1 MHLATVEKDDVQD
14 VDTDAT
20 TETNTVVK
28 STRPQGRYKK
38 RERGKLVHAYSS
50 EDLGGILRDFLFYP
64 PWAFGLPIWV
74 LSIPLSLVESAIW
87 ISLTY
92 YTIGFAP
99 DTSRFFQ
106 QLLALFSIHQMSL
119 CLFRFVAAVGRKL
132 VVVCTLGTCTLI
144 MNILLGGFIVA
155 QSGQSSLADYCTYYV
170 AYSDGS
176 CTDMNSAR
184 APDRMLGEVRGHS
197 SRCMASSLVRA
208 VFVRGSMT
216 QGNGCYQHRLEEKLT
231 NIESENKV
239 LRQQAVSMAPNKIL
253 SGRSRSI
260 LQDLH
265 SPSLNQRDLSEVE
278 DKPQK
283 SLNEKQQENQELL
296 IQCIGQHLGFAG
308 NRPIAA
314 CIIYKCLLQWRSFE
328 VERTS
333 VFDRIIQTI
342 GHAIETQDNND
353 ILAYWLSNSS
363 TLLLLLQRTL
373 KTQNFGGKLGQ
384 GIITFSCNYSSTASV
399 DCSLARDCEEPGNFL
414 EQSENKSY
422 KTTACFQYLAQAKS
436 ICIMIVQEHNHPHI
450 LLLQIGNTFCKLP
463 GGRLKP
469 GETEVGGLKRKLNG
483 KLGANSP
490 TLQPDWQEC
499 KKLFL
504 VHLSEREYFAVPK
517 NLKLLAVP
525 LFELYDNVQDV
536 IKVSLES
543 SVIPRVQLA
552 EGLLI
557 SVDSL
562 CEIDGVPIGP
572 GFCKVV
578 VLKAKKPN
586 AILETTSQSLITVGE
601 AVRRYIVWRSIHV
614 YMQTF

>member
-239 LRQQAVSMAPNKIL
+239 LRQLAVSMAPNKIL

-260 LQDLH
+260 LQ
-265 SPSLNQRDLSEVE
+265 
-278 DKPQK
+278 
-283 SLNEKQQENQELL
+283 
-296 IQCIGQHLGFAG
+296 
-308 NRPIAA
+308 
-314 CIIYKCLLQWRSFE
+314 
-328 VERTS
+328 
-333 VFDRIIQTI
+333 
-342 GHAIETQDNND
+342 TQDNND

-373 KTQNFGGKLGQ
+373 KTQNFGGKLVATTAAQQALIAHWQ
-384 GIITFSCNYSSTASV
+384 GIV
-399 DCSLARDCEEPGNFL
+399 KSLGIFL
-414 EQSENKSY
+414 NSL
-422 KTTACFQYLAQAKS
+422 KTNH
-436 ICIMIVQEHNHPHI
+436 VQEHNHPHI

-469 GETEVGGLKRKLNG
+469 GETEVEGLKRKLNG

-490 TLQPDWQEC
+490 TLQPDWQWRPNFETIMYPYCPPHITKPKEC

-525 LFELYDNVQDV
+525 LFELYDNVQ
-536 IKVSLES
+536 
-543 SVIPRVQLA
+543 
-552 EGLLI
+552 
-557 SVDSL
+557 
-562 CEIDGVPIGP
+562 
-572 GFCKVV
+572 
-578 VLKAKKPN
+578 
-586 AILETTSQSLITVGE
+586 
-601 AVRRYIVWRSIHV
+601 VW
-614 YMQTF
+614 

>member
-373 KTQNFGGKLGQ
+373 KTQNFGGKLVATTAAQQALIAHWQ
-384 GIITFSCNYSSTASV
+384 GIV
-399 DCSLARDCEEPGNFL
+399 KSLGIFL
-414 EQSENKSY
+414 NSL
-422 KTTACFQYLAQAKS
+422 KTNH
-436 ICIMIVQEHNHPHI
+436 VQEHNHPHI

-469 GETEVGGLKRKLNG
+469 GETEVEGLKRKLNG

-586 AILETTSQSLITVGE
+586 AILETTSRSLRTVGE
-601 AVRRYIVWRSIHV
+601 AVGRYIVWRSIHV